1 MGACGLARRVAD
13 LIAFVSGNKPHT
25 EVFDRVRV
33 TPDPQSAPE
42 LWVLGS
48 SFESGLLAAE
58 LGMPYSFAHFI
69 SAPAT
74 EKSLEIYRSRFKP
87 SGLLDAPS
95 VNLGVF
101 VICAETREEARA
113 LARSRDLWRVR
124 FEAGE
129 FKPMPSIEEAAAYE
143 FSEAELAS
151 IDRTSAHRVQ
161 GTPNEVYDQLMSLA
175 KRFAVEE
182 IVVLSVTPTYLQ
194 RMRCYELLADAFD
207 LTSLGE
213 ASDEARREEV
223 AL

>member
-1 MGACGLARRVAD
+1 MAIRV
-13 LIAFVSGNKPHT
+13 SQWK
-25 EVFDRVRV
+25 
-33 TPDPQSAPE
+33 
-42 LWVLGS
+42 
-48 SFESGLLAAE
+48 
-58 LGMPYSFAHFI
+58 
-69 SAPAT
+69 T
-74 EKSLEIYRSRFKP
+74 EKLYGHTITKCQIGP
-87 SGLLDAPS
+87 GWNISGPDGTILRPLHH
-95 VNLGVF
+95 
-101 VICAETREEARA
+101 ETREEARA

-161 GTPNEVYDQLMSLA
+161 GTPNEVYDQLMRLA

-213 ASDEARREEV
+213 ASDEAPREEV
-223 AL
+223 TL